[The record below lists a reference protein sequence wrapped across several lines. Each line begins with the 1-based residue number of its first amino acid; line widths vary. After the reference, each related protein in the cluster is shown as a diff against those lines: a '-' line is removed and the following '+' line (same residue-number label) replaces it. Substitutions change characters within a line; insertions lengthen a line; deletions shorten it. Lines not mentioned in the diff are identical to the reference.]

1 MTDDKWKDVLD
12 RISERFDIL
21 EQGSEPLPEYPNG
34 KREFIVFTSPLGK
47 VRLERITKPRT
58 IGERAVTSRRIGGAT
73 KVESLYDLHDFV
85 HFIHAQR
92 WDDQRGQWASID
104 ASSFGG

>member
-1 MTDDKWKDVLD
+1 MHDDKWKDTLD

-85 HFIHAQR
+85 HFIRAQR
-92 WDDQRGQWASID
+92 WNDSTNVWQDID
-104 ASSFGG
+104 ASGFGA

>member
-1 MTDDKWKDVLD
+1 MHDDKWRDTLD
-12 RISERFDIL
+12 RIAERFDVL

-34 KREFIVFTSPLGK
+34 KREFITFTSPLGK

-73 KVESLYDLHDFV
+73 KVEQLYDLHDFV
-85 HFIHAQR
+85 HFIQAQR
-92 WDDQRGQWASID
+92 WDERGGRWIPID
-104 ASSFGG
+104 ASTFSG